1 MSSSQNRFGYRM
13 ALAGVAFIALMTLM
27 PDPNGAGEAAATP
40 LYCVVCGSLGGV
52 DVLLNVSLFVPLGVG
67 LGLAGFSWRRAL
79 VLAGI
84 LSFGIELLQMK
95 VIPGR
100 DASLGDLLMNSAGGL
115 IGALA
120 GTYWRRI
127 VAPPPHEAR
136 RLALAFAMALL
147 CIWMVTAWSFTPRLP
162 VSAPWY
168 GQWAPDLGNYESFPG
183 RVLQLSAGG
192 EPLLPGKAINQA
204 RIKDALAAN
213 PSMAFRA
220 VLGPRPSRLAPVGA
234 IYDEWQ
240 RQVILL
246 GQDRNDLAFRMSLK
260 GSGLRLRVPTV
271 LLADGMAGS
280 DGDTVEASG
289 ALRDGTFELSS
300 RIDGAMRIRH
310 LPLSPSWGWS
320 LIMPWDSVL
329 GQATGTLTAL
339 WILGLIA
346 LVSYY
351 GALGGRAG
359 LAVAPATALLL
370 LAAVPYSAGFPAVHW
385 SEWAAGVAGILLGFV
400 TALRARTS
408 WPDKNNTPE

>member
-1 MSSSQNRFGYRM
+1 M
-13 ALAGVAFIALMTLM
+13 
-27 PDPNGAGEAAATP
+27 
-40 LYCVVCGSLGGV
+40 
-52 DVLLNVSLFVPLGVG
+52 
-67 LGLAGFSWRRAL
+67 
-79 VLAGI
+79 LAGI

-127 VAPPPHEAR
+127 VSPPPHEAR

-168 GQWAPDLGNYESFPG
+168 GQWAPDLGNYESFAG
-183 RVLQLSAGG
+183 RVLRLSAGG

-220 VLGPRPSRLAPVGA
+220 VLGSRPSRLAPVGA

-271 LLADGMAGS
+271 LLVDGMAGS
-280 DGDTVEASG
+280 DGDTVEAFG
-289 ALRDGTFELSS
+289 ALRHGAFELSS
-300 RIDGAMRIRH
+300 RIEGVIRTRH

-329 GQATGTLTAL
+329 GQETGALTAL

-370 LAAVPYSAGFPAVHW
+370 LAAVPFVTGFPAVHW
-385 SEWAAGVAGILLGFV
+385 SEWAAAVAGILLGFV
-400 TALRARTS
+400 ASLRARAS
-408 WPDKNNTPE
+408 WPDKHITPE